1 MFPKRAYAV
10 IDLDALRA
18 NAQAVIDKVGPDVKI
33 MSIVKTDAYGH
44 GAVPVARELE
54 ELGVDYFGVASVDE
68 GVLLRKHGI
77 KSPILILGYV
87 FPEEYERLIDSE
99 LMHAVFSYDNAVA
112 LNEKAK
118 WLNKTVKIHIKVDT
132 GMGRIGFL
140 PNKDSIEEIK
150 KISKLSNVKIDGI
163 FTHFACADFRD
174 KTSSNRQKKLFLDFL
189 DQLKAQGVDVGIRH
203 MDNSAS
209 IIDEDRDF
217 LDMVRIGIMG
227 YGLFPSEEVDTDF
240 PLTPVMQLKSSV
252 SYVKNVHK
260 GFTVS
265 YGSTFVAKDDMTVAT
280 VSIGYGDGY
289 PRSLS
294 NRGRVII
301 NGQFANIIGRVCMD
315 QFMVDVTDLDV
326 KQGDTVT
333 LFGKDGNFDLSVE
346 ELSGLSGR
354 FNYELCCDINMR
366 VPRVYVKDGEVVE
379 VLDYLE
385 RL

>member
-118 WLNKTVKIHIKVDT
+118 WLNKTVKIHIKIDT

-140 PNKDSIEEIK
+140 PNQDSIEEIK

>member
-54 ELGVDYFGVASVDE
+54 DLGVDYFGVASVDE

-87 FPEEYERLIDSE
+87 FPEEYDRLIDSE

-118 WLNKTVKIHIKVDT
+118 WLNKTVKIHLKVDT

-301 NGQFANIIGRVCMD
+301 NGQFAKIIGRVCMD

>member
-189 DQLKAQGVDVGIRH
+189 DQLKVQGVDVGIRH

-209 IIDEDRDF
+209 IIDEDCDF

-326 KQGDTVT
+326 RQGDTVT

>member
-87 FPEEYERLIDSE
+87 FPEEYDRLIDSE

-301 NGQFANIIGRVCMD
+301 NGQFAKIIGRVCMD
-315 QFMVDVTDLDV
+315 QFMVDVTGLDV

>member
-54 ELGVDYFGVASVDE
+54 DLGVDYFGVASVDE

-189 DQLKAQGVDVGIRH
+189 EQLKAQGVDVGIRH

-366 VPRVYVKDGEVVE
+366 VPRVYIKDGEVVE

>member
-54 ELGVDYFGVASVDE
+54 DLGVDYFGVASVDE

-87 FPEEYERLIDSE
+87 FPEEYERLIDNE

>member
-189 DQLKAQGVDVGIRH
+189 EQLKAQGVDVGIRH

>member
-87 FPEEYERLIDSE
+87 FPEEYDRLIDSE

-209 IIDEDRDF
+209 IIDEDCDF

-227 YGLFPSEEVDTDF
+227 DGLFPSEEVDTDF

-326 KQGDTVT
+326 RQGDTVT

>member
-54 ELGVDYFGVASVDE
+54 DLGVDYFGVASVDE

-366 VPRVYVKDGEVVE
+366 VPRVYIKDGEVVE

>member
-301 NGQFANIIGRVCMD
+301 NGQFAKIIGRVCMD
-315 QFMVDVTDLDV
+315 QFMVDVTGLDV

>member
-99 LMHAVFSYDNAVA
+99 LMHAVFSYANAVA

>member
-10 IDLDALRA
+10 IDLDAVCA
-18 NAQAVIDKVGPDVKI
+18 NAEAVMKKVGPEVKT

-44 GAVPVARELE
+44 GAIPIAKELE
-54 ELGVDYFGVASVDE
+54 KFGVDYFGVASVDE

-77 KSPILILGYV
+77 EKPILILGYV
-87 FPEEYERLIDSE
+87 FPEEYDRLIE
-99 LMHAVFSYDNAVA
+99 NNLMHAVFSYKNALA

-118 WLNKTVKIHIKVDT
+118 WLNKTAEIHIKVDT

-140 PNKDSIEEIK
+140 PCKESVGEIV

-163 FTHFACADFRD
+163 FTHFACADFKD
-174 KTSSNRQKKLFLDFL
+174 KSSCNRQKKAFTDFL
-189 DQLKAQGVDVGIRH
+189 DELKAAGVNVGLRH

-209 IIDEDRDF
+209 IIDDEDGF

-227 YGLFPSEEVDTDF
+227 YGLFPSEEVNTDF

-252 SYVKNVHK
+252 SYVKNVRK

-265 YGSTFVAKDDMTVAT
+265 YGSTFVADSDMTIAT

-294 NRGRVII
+294 GKGRVLI
-301 NGQFANIIGRVCMD
+301 NGQFAPIIGRVCMD
-315 QFMVDVTDLDV
+315 QFMVDVTDLQV

-333 LFGKDGNFDLSVE
+333 LIGKDGGNEISVE
-346 ELSGLSGR
+346 ELAELSGR

-366 VPRVYVKDGEVVE
+366 VPRVYTKNGEVVE
-379 VLDYLE
+379 VFDYLE

>member
-54 ELGVDYFGVASVDE
+54 DLGVDYFGVASVDE

-301 NGQFANIIGRVCMD
+301 NGQFAKIIGRVCMD